1 MAHLCNPRTW
11 EIETGKL
18 RSSMPTWATE
28 QVLFQLGNPRPHL
41 KKKKSTHPMCFSH
54 PRLLAHPHAP
64 VTGSCQ
70 RVSESSEPF
79 LCTWALRLIKSSTMI
94 LTEAQK
100 HWGHHPKWI
109 WSKAPGRGWGGG
121 GRADLWNRD
130 SRAELYWKSLR
141 FLTLQRLLS
150 LPWPTSLK
158 GEKAA

>member
-41 KKKKSTHPMCFSH
+41 KKKKKHTSNVLFS
-54 PRLLAHPHAP
+54 PQTL
-64 VTGSCQ
+64 S
-70 RVSESSEPF
+70 
-79 LCTWALRLIKSSTMI
+79 SSTCSCHRELSEGFREFWAIFMYLSFKTYKI
-94 LTEAQK
+94 FNYDPHRSTKTLRTS
-100 HWGHHPKWI
+100 
-109 WSKAPGRGWGGG
+109 SKVDMKQGPRKGWGGG